1 MDKDLMITL
10 SADWYNELLEA
21 KVQRDMLLNIVK
33 NVSSYNVADCVRNVF
48 DINLKEDE

>member
-10 SADWYNELLEA
+10 SVEKYGELLEA
-21 KVQRDMLLNIVK
+21 KIQRDIMLNIAQ
-33 NVSSYNVADCVRNVF
+33 NVSSYNVADYVKNDF

>member
-10 SADWYNELLEA
+10 SAEWYNELLEA

-33 NVSSYNVADCVRNVF
+33 NVSSYNVADYVKTVF
-48 DINLKEDE
+48 GIKLKEDD

>member
-10 SADWYNELLEA
+10 SVEKYGELLEA

-33 NVSSYNVADCVRNVF
+33 NVSSYNVAGCIRDVF
-48 DINLKEDE
+48 DINLKEDD